1 VRSTLCNEKKVVQA
15 IQIYKQ
21 FIISYRYLHFGGFI
35 SMLFIFLGE
44 VRTPAAEQ
52 KALKQSFRQI

>member
-1 VRSTLCNEKKVVQA
+1 MKKKVVQA

-35 SMLFIFLGE
+35 SMLFILLGE